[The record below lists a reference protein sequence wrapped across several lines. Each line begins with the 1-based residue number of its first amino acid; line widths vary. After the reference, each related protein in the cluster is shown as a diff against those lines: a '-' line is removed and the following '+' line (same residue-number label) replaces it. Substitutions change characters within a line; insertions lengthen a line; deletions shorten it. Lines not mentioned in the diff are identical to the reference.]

1 MAIVQTF
8 ETAEGRSVSGAA
20 RESFQYTR
28 SFAIKVDDP
37 ATPMDDIAAAPGV
50 LLGDPHPDDPS
61 VFATSFDCSVSDDLL
76 LYTLN
81 VTYQA
86 PPLIDASSDG
96 PGSGGGGGGG
106 GGPGGGYDLA
116 VVPADTWSGS
126 ASVAAV
132 PCTRDADI
140 GGGGVNPLPITNT
153 AGVGIPGLQKE
164 QAFAQLQLVK
174 NYGTL
179 ATLVSDMSSY
189 TNKINSADWI
199 NAGDKWCWKCQGCN
213 WQKITQST
221 GGVSLTY
228 FQATWVFAFDDRQWK
243 LEPLNVGYMDR
254 SGGAGLDVFLK
265 PIVNEDGDPV
275 TEPVPL
281 DENGLA
287 DLSGTPAPVS
297 GRVLG
302 AGWYVYDQTDFSY
315 FGTPS

>member
-1 MAIVQTF
+1 MAIVQTY
-8 ETAEGRSVSGAA
+8 EIAEGRGVSGTA
-20 RESFQYTR
+20 RESIQYTR
-28 SFAIKVDDP
+28 AFAIKVDDP
-37 ATPMDDIAAAPGV
+37 ATPMDEIAQAPGI
-50 LLGDPHPDDPS
+50 LLGSPHPDDPS

-86 PPLIDASSDG
+86 PTLIDASTDG

-106 GGPGGGYDLA
+106 GGYDYA

-126 ASVAAV
+126 SSVAAV

-140 GGGGVNPLPITNT
+140 GGGGVNRLTIANT
-153 AGVGIPGLQKE
+153 AGVGIPDLQKD

-174 NYGTL
+174 CYTTL
-179 ATLVSDMSSY
+179 SALTSDMTSY

-199 NAGDKWCWKCQGCN
+199 STGDKYCWKCQGCS
-213 WQKITQST
+213 WQKFTQST

-228 FQATWVFAFDDRQWK
+228 FQATWAFAFDEREWK

-254 SGGAGLDVFLK
+254 SGGAGLDVWLK
-265 PIVNEDGDPV
+265 PITTPDGEQV
-275 TEPVPL
+275 TEPVAL

-287 DLSGTPAPVS
+287 DFGATPQVS
-297 GRVLG
+297 GRTLG
-302 AGWYVYDQTDFSY
+302 AGWYVYQTADFSY